1 MARKARY
8 CPGGYVYHVLNRSV
22 GRIALFRCEEDYAAF
37 ERVMVEAY
45 ARVPL
50 RIMSW
55 CLMKNHWHFVV
66 WPHSD
71 DQVTDFFRA
80 LAHTHAMRWRVAR
93 RSVGWGPLYQGR
105 FKAFP
110 VQSGEPLRTVCRY
123 VERNALSAGV
133 VKRAEHWR
141 WGSLWLRHQTGM
153 GDQTPAMMQ
162 MLSPGP
168 PGRWPAL
175 GPWTAAVNAVQT
187 RKELSR
193 LEISERRSR
202 PFGGEVWLLQTVV
215 NLNLEH
221 TIRSEGRPK
230 KAQKGDLR

>member
-22 GRIALFRCEEDYAAF
+22 GRIALFRDEEDYAAF
-37 ERVMVEAY
+37 EQVMVEAY

-50 RIMSW
+50 RIISW

-66 WPHSD
+66 WPRND

-80 LAHTHAMRWRVAR
+80 LAHTHAMRWRVAH

-110 VQSGEPLRTVCRY
+110 IQSGEHLRTVCRY

-133 VKRAEHWR
+133 VKRAEDWR
-141 WGSLWLRHQTGM
+141 WGSLWLRHQATG
-153 GDQTPAMMQ
+153 DEHSLAMRK
-162 MLSPGP
+162 MLSAGP
-168 PGRWPAL
+168 QCRWPAL
-175 GPWTAAVNAVQT
+175 EPWTSAVNAAQT
-187 RKELSR
+187 KKELSQ
-193 LEISERRSR
+193 LEVSEKRCQ
-202 PFGGEVWLLQTVV
+202 PFGDDVWLRETSV